1 MQINTFEQ
9 LNIDSFFIDKLY
21 SKNITIPTKIQQ
33 EVIPRILKEKD
44 VIAQSETGT
53 GKTIAYIVPLL
64 QLLLKNRDKILIIA
78 PTNELLSQIYK
89 EITFFA
95 KNLPVNIILL
105 SGGKPIEK
113 QVDNLKKKFDIII
126 GVPGRI
132 LKLVEQ
138 GNLKLSIIKK
148 NVLDEADFLIDL
160 GFLEDIKKIF
170 SFTKNIT
177 QLMVFSATLSQKTKK
192 ILDIIHTQK
201 YSARVNAKNMLP
213 KKIENYFFPIKD
225 SDREKTLLKLIN
237 NINPYLCIIFVRTKE
252 LSNWLFKILKEKK
265 ILVGCLNGSL
275 THSQRKRS
283 IQEFRDAKIQYLV
296 ATDLASRGL
305 DVESITHIINYN
317 LPVNELDYLHRAG
330 RTGRMND
337 NGLVYSLCNELD
349 EGYLKKYAVN
359 LNFELKPVD
368 FKNDKIQIYFN
379 YKGVKPRFNITEL
392 KQKEKIKQ
400 KEKEKN
406 GKKKKRNKKR

>member
-177 QLMVFSATLSQKTKK
+177 QFILKNIRQELMQKICFQKKSKIIFFQLK
-192 ILDIIHTQK
+192 ILT
-201 YSARVNAKNMLP
+201 
-213 KKIENYFFPIKD
+213 
-225 SDREKTLLKLIN
+225 
-237 NINPYLCIIFVRTKE
+237 
-252 LSNWLFKILKEKK
+252 EKK
-265 ILVGCLNGSL
+265 
-275 THSQRKRS
+275 H
-283 IQEFRDAKIQYLV
+283 Y
-296 ATDLASRGL
+296 
-305 DVESITHIINYN
+305 
-317 LPVNELDYLHRAG
+317 
-330 RTGRMND
+330 
-337 NGLVYSLCNELD
+337 
-349 EGYLKKYAVN
+349 
-359 LNFELKPVD
+359 
-368 FKNDKIQIYFN
+368 
-379 YKGVKPRFNITEL
+379 
-392 KQKEKIKQ
+392 
-400 KEKEKN
+400 
-406 GKKKKRNKKR
+406 